1 MTDPL
6 FDRRRIGK
14 FLVDIDTL
22 EHGDFP
28 EMIKALGITIIRAES
43 MYLNRAIEYIGI
55 CPSFEVVPDG
65 FTPNEYIII
74 VHHDENGD
82 RYEAKKR

>member
-6 FDRRRIGK
+6 FDRRRVGK
-14 FLVDIDTL
+14 FFVDIDAL
-22 EHGDFP
+22 ERGYFP

-43 MYLNRAIEYIGI
+43 MYHMAGIEYIGI

-65 FTPNEYIII
+65 VMPNEYIIL
-74 VHHDENGD
+74 VRRDENGD